1 MYVKQFVI
9 TFLIDLIISAIIAEM
24 VDGYFGDFVLVEL
37 PYDQAISTDVYKPL
51 FRGSI
56 PAN

>member
-1 MYVKQFVI
+1 
-9 TFLIDLIISAIIAEM
+9 M